1 MSRIHN
7 KYICNNCNSI
17 SFVQEY
23 ENGPLIC
30 LVCGIVNNAKK
41 LPDVNDITTQINRTS
56 LMSDEEKVYSEML
69 NEYNNDISNLF
80 SNLKVA
86 KIKRRKK

>member
-1 MSRIHN
+1 M
-7 KYICNNCNSI
+7 
-17 SFVQEY
+17 
-23 ENGPLIC
+23 
-30 LVCGIVNNAKK
+30 CGIVNNAKK